1 MPRFTTDPETGQ
13 RVKGAVV
20 EDPDSWTTQCRK
32 NDNELHDA
40 VEALLAVVE
49 QLVVSVRPRQPDI
62 RLELDKA
69 RRALE
74 SIDT

>member
-13 RVKGAVV
+13 GVKGAVV
-20 EDPDSWTTQCRK
+20 EDHDSWTTQFRK